1 MGKFLYVVFWK
12 DFMAIVLSWKR
23 HNTKDR
29 TSSKTAIFQTVG
41 ELSCQVFE
49 EEPPPLRSHILD
61 QSFNVCEVNFSSV
74 VVRIVIAKRK
84 MPLSR
89 SHCFKNA
96 FANRPVIMFSSCHC
110 VTYLEDFFFSYTQCS
125 TKLTKAKDLLQL
137 LFRRKY
143 HHFPVVSL
151 PYSPAFLDG
160 GT

>member
-49 EEPPPLRSHILD
+49 EEPPLLRLHILD

-110 VTYLEDFFFSYTQCS
+110 VTSLEDFFSHTLNVLQNWPRLRTSCS
-125 TKLTKAKDLLQL
+125 CCSEENIIIFLLCPCL
-137 LFRRKY
+137 IPL
-143 HHFPVVSL
+143 HS
-151 PYSPAFLDG
+151 
-160 GT
+160 

>member
-110 VTYLEDFFFSYTQCS
+110 VTSLEDFFLIHSMFYKTDQ
-125 TKLTKAKDLLQL
+125 
-137 LFRRKY
+137 
-143 HHFPVVSL
+143 
-151 PYSPAFLDG
+151 G
-160 GT
+160 